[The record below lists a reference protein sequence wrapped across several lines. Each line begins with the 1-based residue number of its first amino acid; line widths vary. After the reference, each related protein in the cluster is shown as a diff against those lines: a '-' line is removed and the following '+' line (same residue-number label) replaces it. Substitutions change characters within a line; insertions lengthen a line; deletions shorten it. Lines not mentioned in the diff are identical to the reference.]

1 MNRRRIH
8 VAARC
13 CRRTSDRCRS
23 KARRWREKGLTLVE
37 VLVAL
42 AILGLVAA
50 SIVSLI
56 GQNTRFIA
64 DQEAKMLAGMLADA
78 AMVEKLAQRGAPE
91 RGETVEERSFAA
103 RPWTLRITV
112 AETGVAGIVRI
123 DAEVMPAQGAQV
135 LARAMTLKVEAQ

>member
-13 CRRTSDRCRS
+13 SRRTSDRCRS
-23 KARRWREKGLTLVE
+23 KERRRREKGFTLIE

-42 AILGLVAA
+42 AILGMVAA

-78 AMVEKLAQRGAPE
+78 AIVQRLAQRSALE
-91 RGETVEERSFAA
+91 QGETVEERSFAA
-103 RPWTLRITV
+103 RPWTVRITV
-112 AETGVAGIVRI
+112 AETGVAGTVRI
-123 DAEVMPAQGAQV
+123 DAEVMPAQGSQV
-135 LARAMTLKVEAQ
+135 LARAMTLKDEAP